1 MKLHHAPQST
11 PHNLVSPGA
20 QPTNKLLI
28 VLATDVQKLMA
39 NEKKSQSPL
48 LNLKQHGM
56 NHRLRLGK
64 AVTKDIR
71 SPVKQL

>member
-1 MKLHHAPQST
+1 
-11 PHNLVSPGA
+11 
-20 QPTNKLLI
+20 
-28 VLATDVQKLMA
+28 MA

-64 AVTKDIR
+64 TVTKDIR

>member
-1 MKLHHAPQST
+1 
-11 PHNLVSPGA
+11 
-20 QPTNKLLI
+20 
-28 VLATDVQKLMA
+28 MA

-56 NHRLRLGK
+56 KLNHRLRLGK